1 MSAAPLT
8 LHRYVLVPSFL
19 SPTQSP
25 HPPPAVAPLSLPG
38 PWFPAP
44 NPSSSGCCG
53 PTREPLEALGDP
65 PVAAAPAPEAPSMQ
79 TAGQSSRWEGFFF
92 LASVTSHGSWAP
104 GVQVKWAVDFFFISI
119 PPRSMDGCVS
129 GGDSPGFRQ
138 KLDRSLLC
146 PSALPTCIANL
157 SPSSHLVSSTCTLD
171 LASLPALLF
180 LHPHHHPPQKRSL
193 DNLLILV
200 SASSLVCRKQ
210 SPIAVSGNR
219 ACKAAPPE
227 IGLISILLRFIP
239 HCAPPARHRAATSP
253 ACHLYMQ

>member
-104 GVQVKWAVDFFFISI
+104 GVQVKWAVDFFLF
-119 PPRSMDGCVS
+119 
-129 GGDSPGFRQ
+129 
-138 KLDRSLLC
+138 RSLLDRWMDAFLAATLPAFVKNSIVRSC
-146 PSALPTCIANL
+146 ALLLSPPALPTFHPLLI
-157 SPSSHLVSSTCTLD
+157 SSHLLVLWTSPL
-171 LASLPALLF
+171 SLPCSSFTLTITLHRREVLIIFLSLFPHRLSFAESRAL
-180 LHPHHHPPQKRSL
+180 SL
-193 DNLLILV
+193 
-200 SASSLVCRKQ
+200 SAAIVHAR
-210 SPIAVSGNR
+210 R
-219 ACKAAPPE
+219 RH
-227 IGLISILLRFIP
+227 LRL
-239 HCAPPARHRAATSP
+239 A
-253 ACHLYMQ
+253 